1 MKDESQVRE
10 DLSYV
15 RLALQRADA
24 TAGDPATIYFV
35 WAAITFFGFAIIDF
49 APKSTGLYW
58 LVAAPLGGVLSAVLG
73 YRASKAS
80 GQSSSRNGWAL
91 AMHWGGLLVAVLLIV
106 PLATTHVIVPAD
118 FPRLVL
124 LVVAGSYYTA
134 GIHLDRRLI
143 PVGLVL
149 AACYLLTVFV
159 RDLPYLWTVTAAVV
173 ATSLAVLGLLA
184 AARARPTA

>member
-1 MKDESQVRE
+1 MKDESQVRD

-15 RLALQRADA
+15 RSALKRADA
-24 TAGDPATIYFV
+24 TAGNPATIYFV
-35 WAAITFFGFAIIDF
+35 WVAITFCGFAIIDF

-58 LVAAPLGGVLSAVLG
+58 LIAAPLGGLLCALLG
-73 YRASKAS
+73 YRAGRAS
-80 GQSSSRNGWAL
+80 GQSSKREGWVL
-91 AMHWGGLLVAVLLIV
+91 AMHWGGLLVAVLLVV

-124 LVVAGSYYTA
+124 LVVASSYYTA

-143 PVGLVL
+143 PVSLVL
-149 AACYLLTVFV
+149 AGCYLLTVFV

-173 ATSLAVLGLLA
+173 GTSLAVAGLLA
-184 AARARPTA
+184 AARARRTA